1 MAKRILIVDDS
12 TSVRTVA
19 GIALREA
26 GYAVVEAGNGQEG
39 LARLD
44 GERIHLIISDVNM
57 PNMDG
62 LEATRLIRRHVNA
75 AKIPIVAM
83 SAHCDGPRWQ
93 VFHSNCVQWL
103 KKPWVLDDLC
113 QILNRFWLRTTHE
126 AVSKPKENVM
136 KSFAAAG
143 RDRRKTA

>member
-57 PNMDG
+57 P
-62 LEATRLIRRHVNA
+62 
-75 AKIPIVAM
+75 
-83 SAHCDGPRWQ
+83 
-93 VFHSNCVQWL
+93 
-103 KKPWVLDDLC
+103 VLDGIGFLKEVKRHPSYKFTPV
-113 QILNRFWLRTTHE
+113 IMLTTE
-126 AVSKPKENVM
+126 SGEDKKAEGR
-136 KSFAAAG
+136 AAG
-143 RDRRKTA
+143 AKAWIV